1 MEGTNS
7 QEVLY
12 SKDQRTVFVQQL
24 IQRTTERDLK
34 KFFKQ
39 QEIKVN
45 EVILLRDK
53 RSGRHKGS
61 AYVECRR
68 MDDVP
73 KAVSLSNT
81 VPSFQRFPILVKA
94 SEAEKNYLQ
103 GATVAVPGGV
113 PVAPAGPHVGA
124 SVLAVPTNVIAKA
137 PPLVGPNGKLLESQ
151 RVYVGSL
158 DPSVT
163 QDHLFLLVRTRRRE
177 GCRRRTLLQV
187 V

>member
-1 MEGTNS
+1 
-7 QEVLY
+7 
-12 SKDQRTVFVQQL
+12 
-24 IQRTTERDLK
+24 LK

-73 KAVSLSNT
+73 KAVALSNT

-94 SEAEKNYLQ
+94 SEAEKNYMQ
-103 GATVAVPGGV
+103 GVAAAPPGGV
-113 PVAPAGPHVGA
+113 PVAATGPQGGGA
-124 SVLAVPTNVIAKA
+124 SVLPVPTNVIVKV

-151 RVYVGSL
+151 KVYVGSL

-163 QDHLFLLVRTRRRE
+163 QDHLFLLVRITRQRRMV
-177 GCRRRTLLQV
+177 G
-187 V
+187 